1 MGLAVTTTLGS
12 VMDDLNV
19 LMDLMK
25 MQIFAQ
31 TVTVNQ
37 IY

>member
-25 MQIFAQ
+25 MQILLKP
-31 TVTVNQ
+31 
-37 IY
+37 